1 MRSLFIII
9 IVLFASLPACR
20 TRNPEDRSHEV
31 IEADMTF
38 SDQSVKEGRNRS
50 FLAWCA
56 GDGVLLRANSYP
68 IEGKVKIQELLSR
81 PDTSYILT
89 WKPMYG
95 YVAESGELG
104 YTYGTWEL
112 TVKATGIKS
121 EGTYATVWK
130 KDKQGNWRWV
140 LDTGNE
146 GLKEH

>member
-1 MRSLFIII
+1 MRPLFVITIILL
-9 IVLFASLPACR
+9 VGQPSCR
-20 TRNPEDRSHEV
+20 TRKPEDRSREV
-31 IEADMTF
+31 IGADLAF
-38 SDQSVKEGRNRS
+38 SDQSSREGRNRA

-56 GDGVLLRANSYP
+56 DDGVLLRSNSYP
-68 IEGKVKIQELLSR
+68 LEGKVKIQELLSR

-112 TVKATGIKS
+112 TVKATGVRS
-121 EGTYATVWK
+121 EGTYSTVWK
-130 KDKQGNWRWV
+130 KDKTGAWRWV

-146 GLKEH
+146 GLKEN